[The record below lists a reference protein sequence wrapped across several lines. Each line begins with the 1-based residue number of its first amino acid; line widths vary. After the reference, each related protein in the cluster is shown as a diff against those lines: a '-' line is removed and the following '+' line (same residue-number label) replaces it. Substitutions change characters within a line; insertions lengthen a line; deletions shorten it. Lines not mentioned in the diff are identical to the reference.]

1 MSPAG
6 AVSYRCIVNMSRP
19 GAGAQD
25 KHEKRLR
32 DVILTAVRSGYT
44 EAVER
49 AAGKMKAFEE
59 KHNLYS
65 PTPGDLLDFCD
76 FTEKQVCIDNM

>member
-1 MSPAG
+1 
-6 AVSYRCIVNMSRP
+6 MSRS
-19 GAGAQD
+19 GVGTQD

-32 DVILTAVRSGYT
+32 GVILTAVRSGYT
-44 EAVER
+44 GAVEK
-49 AAGKMKAFEE
+49 AAEKMKAFEE

-76 FTEKQVCIDNM
+76 FTEKQV